1 MEKSCPATPIHDVRM
16 ALSEKSKPMNVF
28 LDVQE
33 MEFDENGVKN
43 FFWPISRS
51 EFDSA
56 RDALL
61 SGIAKA
67 AKAQGN
73 TLDGE
78 RDLFAT
84 FCHFV
89 CYEALACYQAYA
101 LNRRTTSAGH
111 KLVWRKNS
119 RLFPLISDG
128 RAPRVQESELVRT
141 LHNGPRCHPWYLRPL
156 VKLRRSIRWNGFN
169 FHGLRPARP
178 QGDIIA
184 CHATEV
190 LEYHAQAVPETVKYT
205 LFGEWFS
212 PINQGDEAVR
222 RQPPLA
228 EEVVL
233 QAVQAIDDA
242 FHAGGETLP
251 EFLRSYFEELIR
263 TAGPLARYHLE
274 RVLARP
280 RKVPR
285 HLWTG
290 TGGYIWNRLLRHAVR
305 RLGGAVTG
313 HEHGTG
319 EGHVAYFNTK
329 AFMDYESADMFMT
342 FNEAQADGLRLVLE
356 ERYLIP
362 RQRPEIVSVPKCP
375 SVVKYASDVARY
387 RTDVRSRTGC
397 SRVVMYVPT
406 VYCGEKPRLAQHN
419 EDMVMADWQARLLA
433 KLKAWHYPVLYKA
446 HPQGD
451 SRPPAGFAD
460 CFGVKS
466 VDGLLQESWDTA
478 DILLFDFIN
487 TTAFSVAL
495 NTNRPIVFIDFGY
508 DRFLSKAYTDIE
520 RRCTIVRGQVD
531 EYNRLQVD
539 WDELRKALEQPLEST
554 DRSFLESHLKFAQ

>member
-1 MEKSCPATPIHDVRM
+1 MSAVCPKGLDTVIGEQGGKLSGGQRQRLAIARALVRSPSLLVLDEVTTSLDPATEREICATLRSLTGQITVLAISHQPAVVSVSDIVLRVENGKVMPGKADTRRAM

-156 VKLRRSIRWNGFN
+156 VKLRRTIRWNGFN

-212 PINQGDEAVR
+212 PINQG
-222 RQPPLA
+222 
-228 EEVVL
+228 
-233 QAVQAIDDA
+233 
-242 FHAGGETLP
+242 G
-251 EFLRSYFEELIR
+251 
-263 TAGPLARYHLE
+263 
-274 RVLARP
+274 
-280 RKVPR
+280 
-285 HLWTG
+285 
-290 TGGYIWNRLLRHAVR
+290 
-305 RLGGAVTG
+305 
-313 HEHGTG
+313 
-319 EGHVAYFNTK
+319 
-329 AFMDYESADMFMT
+329 
-342 FNEAQADGLRLVLE
+342 
-356 ERYLIP
+356 
-362 RQRPEIVSVPKCP
+362 
-375 SVVKYASDVARY
+375 
-387 RTDVRSRTGC
+387 
-397 SRVVMYVPT
+397 
-406 VYCGEKPRLAQHN
+406 
-419 EDMVMADWQARLLA
+419 
-433 KLKAWHYPVLYKA
+433 
-446 HPQGD
+446 
-451 SRPPAGFAD
+451 
-460 CFGVKS
+460 
-466 VDGLLQESWDTA
+466 
-478 DILLFDFIN
+478 
-487 TTAFSVAL
+487 
-495 NTNRPIVFIDFGY
+495 
-508 DRFLSKAYTDIE
+508 
-520 RRCTIVRGQVD
+520 
-531 EYNRLQVD
+531 
-539 WDELRKALEQPLEST
+539 
-554 DRSFLESHLKFAQ
+554 